1 MISRLI
7 FIFMVFASVAQAQLD
22 VNWRQ
27 LSDVTFV
34 DKYLPDLDAYHWY
47 PTFGEKVLALEGKEI
62 SITGY
67 VIPVDYESNY
77 YILSA
82 NPYASCF
89 FCGNAGPETVV
100 ELELKEEDDSYTTD
114 QRLMFRGTLR
124 LNADD
129 IYKMN
134 YILEDAEVFDY

>member
-1 MISRLI
+1 MTRGLI
-7 FIFMVFASVAQAQLD
+7 ILFLAVASFAQAQLD
-22 VNWRQ
+22 VNWKQ
-27 LSDVTFV
+27 LSDVTFE

-47 PTFGEKVLALEGKEI
+47 PTFGEKVLALDGEKI

-89 FCGNAGPETVV
+89 FCGNAGPETVI
-100 ELELKEEDDSYTTD
+100 ELELKEEDNSYTTD
-114 QRLMFRGTLR
+114 QRLMFKGTLR

-134 YILEDAEVFDY
+134 YILEEAEVFDY

>member
-1 MISRLI
+1 MKEKITIVL
-7 FIFMVFASVAQAQLD
+7 FIILSSVAFSQQE
-22 VNWRQ
+22 VTWRQ
-27 LSDVTFV
+27 LSDVIFE

-47 PTFGEKVLALEGKEI
+47 PTFGENAKALEGKEI
-62 SITGY
+62 AITGY

-82 NPYASCF
+82 NPYAACF
-89 FCGNAGPETVV
+89 FCGNAGPETVI
-100 ELELKEEDDSYTTD
+100 ELELIEEDDSFTTD
-114 QRLMFRGTLR
+114 QRLMFKGILK

-134 YILEDAEVFDY
+134 YILEKAEVWD

>member
-1 MISRLI
+1 MIARLTFLFVI
-7 FIFMVFASVAQAQLD
+7 FTSTVQAQLD

-27 LSDVTFV
+27 LSDVTFE

-47 PTFGEKVLALEGKEI
+47 PTFGEIVLALEGKEI

-114 QRLMFRGTLR
+114 QRLMFKGILR
-124 LNADD
+124 LNAYD